1 MEREMDRIGGLVS
14 YVERMTDTTGAV
26 FHEARVEEAYQ
37 LGCVLLQLDFSGD
50 AFSPLD
56 QCRLMLA
63 LCRLTAYLVDE
74 KYGEMSKPFSEK
86 VENFVEKFVGQV
98 DEATKRFSEVKSI
111 GEYLNL
117 IKASRTL
124 IRVDVDKKTFP
135 VKRNDSNLPESFL
148 ETLESL
154 RLFHSNANSSESRI
168 KTNALGKITTIEA
181 EFVLATC
188 KGYIVHFLGEQGNE
202 ATRD

>member
-14 YVERMTDTTGAV
+14 YVERLTDMSGAV
-26 FHEARVEEAYQ
+26 YPEARVEEAYQ
-37 LGCVLLQLDFSGD
+37 LGCVLLQLDFSSGD
-50 AFSPLD
+50 AAFSPLE

-63 LCRLTAYLVDE
+63 LCRLTAYLVEE
-74 KYGEMSKPFSEK
+74 KYGEMTKPFSEK
-86 VENFVEKFVGQV
+86 VEKFVGQV

-117 IKASRTL
+117 IKASRTI
-124 IRVDVDKKTFP
+124 IRADVDKKTFP

-154 RLFHSNANSSESRI
+154 RLFQSNANSSEARI
-168 KTNALGKITTIEA
+168 KANALGKITTIEA

-188 KGYIVHFLGEQGNE
+188 KGYMFTFCASKAMKRCEMK
-202 ATRD
+202 